1 MKKKE
6 LKSLIQ
12 EVLYEMN
19 LQGLVNE
26 PRDPF
31 DPTNSQDDKSGTFP
45 TTKINP
51 YDDKDFAMK
60 SKVLHVITNY
70 IDRKKRID
78 IKAGISETQKI
89 VDAVV
94 YAIGNIDL
102 DNYNKNIKLL
112 DVEWN
117 SIAEKYPEINNK
129 YIDFKKE
136 IVNQLTK

>member
-19 LQGLVNE
+19 LQGLENE

-31 DPTNSQDDKSGTFP
+31 DSTNSQDDKNGTFP
-45 TTKINP
+45 ATKINP

-94 YAIGNIDL
+94 HAIGNIDL